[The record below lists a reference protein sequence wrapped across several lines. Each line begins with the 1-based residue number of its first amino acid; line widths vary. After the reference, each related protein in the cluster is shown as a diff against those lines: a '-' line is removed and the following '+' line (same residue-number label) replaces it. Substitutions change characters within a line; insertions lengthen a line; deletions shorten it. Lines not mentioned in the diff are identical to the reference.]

1 MGIEVTDTARFDLAG
16 ITLLRPNDAG
26 LLQGECAHGWF
37 AQSAGEPEVSSTS
50 RAAPTSTSAAR
61 RATIDV
67 PGTGVAGGFQRRR
80 IASAAGSIT
89 LRAPESLS
97 FQGTLHAQG
106 GAGDTPAA
114 GGTAT
119 YQLTRQRGFEPL
131 LLLGTYPTGP
141 RTLLV
146 TGDSSGVT
154 SGQNG
159 VGVVDVSVLRAAG
172 VDAVNLEAG
181 HRIEFYGGA
190 DLNLARSLQ
199 IAAPIIGVSGDSVSL
214 AAPYVL
220 FGTTL
225 DTSAISATPPISGLG
240 HLDVSGDLIE
250 LTGHT
255 AITGVASATFD
266 ARSELRM
273 RGFLNSGTNTGEL
286 RIAGDLNLR
295 SPLIYPTTGTSFSIF
310 ASGGANDRVTFDS
323 LGAAVE
329 RVPLSVGGSLNV
341 NARSIVQRTRVAAP
355 FGQISLNASDDLTLA
370 AGSTTSVSAAGSLL
384 PFGHIRL
391 GEWVYDVDDVPIEV
405 PDLDARN
412 VDLAARDLAI
422 AAAAIVDIKGG
433 GDLYAYEWLP
443 GTGGSRDALAAGVTP
458 GLYAILP
465 SLRDGFAP
473 VRSPGVSGERP
484 QSRRQHLSIR

>member
-1 MGIEVTDTARFDLAG
+1 M
-16 ITLLRPNDAG
+16 
-26 LLQGECAHGWF
+26 
-37 AQSAGEPEVSSTS
+37 
-50 RAAPTSTSAAR
+50 
-61 RATIDV
+61 
-67 PGTGVAGGFQRRR
+67 
-80 IASAAGSIT
+80 
-89 LRAPESLS
+89 
-97 FQGTLHAQG
+97 
-106 GAGDTPAA
+106 
-114 GGTAT
+114 
-119 YQLTRQRGFEPL
+119 
-131 LLLGTYPTGP
+131 
-141 RTLLV
+141 

-159 VGVVDVSVLRAAG
+159 VGVVDVSVLRASG
-172 VDAVNLEAG
+172 IDALNLEAD
-181 HRIEFYGGA
+181 HRIEFYGGS

-199 IAAPIIGVSGDSVSL
+199 IAAPNVGVSGDSVRL

-225 DTSAISATPPISGLG
+225 DTSAMALIPPISGLG

-255 AITGVASATFD
+255 SITGVASATFD
-266 ARSELRM
+266 ARNELRM
-273 RGFLNSGTNTGEL
+273 RGFLNAGTNTGEL

-295 SPLIYPTTGTSFSIF
+295 SPLIYPTTGTTFSIF
-310 ASGGANDRVTFDS
+310 ASGGANDRVTFDA
-323 LGAAVE
+323 LGAAVD

-341 NARSIVQRTRVAAP
+341 NARSIVQGTRVAAP
-355 FGQISLNASDDLTLA
+355 FGQITLNASDDLTLA

-391 GEWVYDVDDVPIEV
+391 GEWIYDIDDVSIEL

-412 VDLAARDLAI
+412 VGLSARDLSI
-422 AAAAIVDIKGG
+422 AADATVDIKGG

-443 GTGGSRDALAAGVTP
+443 GTGGSRDALAAGETP

-473 VRSPGVSGERP
+473 FDPQEYQGSDLKPGDSIYLSGGNGLDAGFYPLLPARYALLPGAMLVSAVAGTTDAVAGVDTHLVDGTPVVAGYRTFAGTGIRDARTSGFLVRPGSYGR
-484 QSRRQHLSIR
+484 QLANYQDSRASTFNDGDAACRARRCRTTVTGGDSFL